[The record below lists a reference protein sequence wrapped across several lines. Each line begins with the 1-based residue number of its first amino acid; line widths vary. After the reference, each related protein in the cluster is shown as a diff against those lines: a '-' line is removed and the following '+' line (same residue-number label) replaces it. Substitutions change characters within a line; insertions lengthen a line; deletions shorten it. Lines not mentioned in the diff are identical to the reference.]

1 MKVVVY
7 WDASAIL
14 SALFQDSNS
23 EEAQAWS
30 RREGIHLVSS
40 LSLAEVYA
48 VISRIRRDRLLA
60 GVMVDAALEALEEGP
75 WRRLNL
81 SPDWD
86 RLKTLAGKWPLRGAD
101 LWHLATAKTMQAD
114 LPELILLTFDSR
126 LKAAARGEGLA
137 GR

>member
-7 WDASAIL
+7 WDASAVV

-48 VISRIRRDRLLA
+48 VISRIQRDRLLA
-60 GVMVDAALEALEEGP
+60 GVLVDAALEALEEGP

-86 RLKTLAGKWPLRGAD
+86 RLKALAGKWPLRGAE
-101 LWHLATAKTMQAD
+101 LWHLAIAKTVHAD
-114 LPELILLTFDSR
+114 LPELTLLTFDSR

-137 GR
+137 G